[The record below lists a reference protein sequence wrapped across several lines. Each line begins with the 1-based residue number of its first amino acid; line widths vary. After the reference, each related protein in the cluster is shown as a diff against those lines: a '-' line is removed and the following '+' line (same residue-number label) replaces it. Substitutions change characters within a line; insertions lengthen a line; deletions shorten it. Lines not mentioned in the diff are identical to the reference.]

1 MIRWNKLS
9 LPHPRT
15 DTAMYQVLE
24 RFIQGK
30 QDARHC
36 EDGIVLS
43 HGFAAVI
50 DGSTS
55 KGNYDWGN
63 ETSGQ
68 LARDILSTTLPEL
81 SPDANAMEVCSRL
94 TEAIN
99 GFTKRATGKDA
110 AELSACNRLTAVMAI
125 YNDRKKEVWQIG
137 DCPCLIDGILH
148 ENGKPQETILAKR
161 RAGILEKALKEGADI
176 EMLESNDI
184 GRKGIIND
192 LKALCNLQNK
202 AFAVLDGTPV
212 DRKGVC
218 ITDVSKATTVVL
230 ATDGYPLLLPTL
242 QDSEQALQKQLEA
255 DPLCIG
261 SFQAT
266 KGLRPGYRS
275 FDDRAYVKI
284 RLQP

>member
-1 MIRWNKLS
+1 
-9 LPHPRT
+9 
-15 DTAMYQVLE
+15 MYQVLE

-36 EDGIVLS
+36 EDGIVLT
-43 HGFAAVI
+43 HCFAAVI
-50 DGSTS
+50 DGSTA

-63 ETSGQ
+63 KTSGQ
-68 LARDILSTTLPEL
+68 LARDILSTTFPEI
-81 SPDANAMEVCSRL
+81 SPDANVWEVCTRL

-110 AELSACNRLTAVMAI
+110 MELTACNRLTAVMAI
-125 YNDRKKEVWQIG
+125 YSDHKKEVWQIG

-148 ENGKPQETILAKR
+148 ENGKPQETALAKR
-161 RAGILEKALKEGADI
+161 RAVIVEKALKEGADFKR
-176 EMLESNDI
+176 LESNDI

-212 DRKGVC
+212 YRRGVR

-230 ATDGYPLLLPTL
+230 ATDGYPFLLPTL
-242 QDSEQALQKQLEA
+242 QGSEQALQQQLEA

-261 SFQAT
+261 GYQAT

-275 FDDRAYVKI
+275 FDDRTYVKI
-284 RLQP
+284 RLQL